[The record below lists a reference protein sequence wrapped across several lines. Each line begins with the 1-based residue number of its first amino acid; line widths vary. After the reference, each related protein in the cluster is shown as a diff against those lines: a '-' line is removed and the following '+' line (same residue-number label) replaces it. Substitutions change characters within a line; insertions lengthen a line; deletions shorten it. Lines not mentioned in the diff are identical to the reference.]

1 MVVPVIVM
9 RILINAR
16 PVKFAVLIVPVSR
29 KWLRLLLRIRR
40 GFPGLLARLMLT
52 ALPRIQIILTKVVEI
67 VAIVVLVPEVLVLVG
82 DQMSVVDWY

>member
-1 MVVPVIVM
+1 
-9 RILINAR
+9 
-16 PVKFAVLIVPVSR
+16 
-29 KWLRLLLRIRR
+29 
-40 GFPGLLARLMLT
+40 MLT